1 MAVLP
6 GWLRPLE
13 ARARREETP
22 CGNGSLVWHFWG
34 EGQPVVLLHGG
45 SGSWTH
51 WVRNIEPLVASGRQV
66 LVPDMP
72 GFGESALWPAG
83 MDASALPEPIE
94 AGLRALAGD
103 AEKVGRTAEQNV
115 ELLRGTDLG
124 YEAREASVVVGAFA
138 RELLDAATD
147 PSRYEPFDAERISR
161 LVDMLDA
168 ALSGL
173 GQDYAPHAES
183 RRRLR
188 RRS

>member
-1 MAVLP
+1 MHFDTHSDELSRVTVELGLERLRGRTESLAAAVTRLRADTDEVGRDATNRQEMAER
-6 GWLRPLE
+6 LRDLGDPSASRLATTE
-13 ARARREETP
+13 ARL
-22 CGNGSLVWHFWG
+22 NG
-34 EGQPVVLLHGG
+34 QR
-45 SGSWTH
+45 T
-51 WVRNIEPLVASGRQV
+51 R
-66 LVPDMP
+66 D
-72 GFGESALWPAG
+72 
-83 MDASALPEPIE
+83 
-94 AGLRALAGD
+94 GLATLAAQARALAGD

-124 YEAREASVVVGAFA
+124 YEAREASAVVGAFA

-183 RRRLR
+183 HRRLR